1 MIDDLVT
8 DTAVYLRYFN
18 RIPYDYNYGMESGD
32 TPGFNYDLVM
42 AITFLISQELTRMI
56 CVYI

>member
-18 RIPYDYNYGMESGD
+18 RIPYDYNYGMENGD

-42 AITFLISQELTRMI
+42 AITFLISQELTRI
-56 CVYI
+56 